1 MLKMKILLTKT
12 QHNRLMEIKTI
23 NESLNNSQLK
33 KVAFSIWN
41 GMKKKGERPAL
52 IDILY
57 ELTDLRRNTHGDFK
71 ILRPIWYEYN
81 GGFDVLAKKVYDE
94 IINKTFRISD
104 DSPLLDSKFR
114 VRQLLVEEDNYW
126 PLKSLQ
132 IICEVDKN
140 GILEYED
147 YDEENDEYY
156 VKRDTIEQAL
166 YDLEYDDQG
175 LKNYIKGLIYDVLE
189 PITDEKYGV
198 PIDIEIELVELN

>member
-1 MLKMKILLTKT
+1 MKIVLTEE
-12 QHNRLMEIKTI
+12 QHNRLMEMKII
-23 NESLNNSQLK
+23 NESLNDAQLK

-94 IINKTFRISD
+94 IINKTFRITD
-104 DSPLLDSKFR
+104 DAPFFDSKVR
-114 VRQLLVEEDNYW
+114 VRQLIVEEEDNW
-126 PLKSLQ
+126 PLKTLNV
-132 IICEVDKN
+132 ICEVDKN

-147 YDEENDEYY
+147 YDEENDEYFI
-156 VKRDTIEQAL
+156 KRDTIEQAV
-166 YDLEYDDQG
+166 YDLEYDNLG
-175 LKNYIKGLIYDVLE
+175 LKEYIEGLIYDVLE

-198 PIDIEIELVELN
+198 PVNIEIELVDFN